1 MTDDKFL
8 ERLRQDAAELRFS
21 PHDAFL
27 WTRLAARIRERLRG
41 QASVAQILARWFRPM
56 TASFLTLAL
65 AAALTVSW
73 VESRDSASFST
84 ETMSANSLEITVDG
98 DTYSIAE

>member
-1 MTDDKFL
+1 MTEDKFL
-8 ERLRQDAAELRFS
+8 ERLRSDAEQLRYTPSDPFI
-21 PHDAFL
+21 
-27 WTRLAARIRERLRG
+27 WTRLAARVRERLRG
-41 QASVAQILARWFRPM
+41 QATVAQMLAHWFRPI

-73 VESRDSASFST
+73 VESREPAYNS

-98 DTYSIAE
+98 DTYSLAE